1 MMILDKLNNARGK
14 YLAVLLLIFLIPSV
28 SMGSEVSFTIQIP
41 SQVSLGERFSVVFS
55 SNKRAADF
63 QAPSFDG
70 FRIVSGP
77 AQSSSTSVQIVN
89 GQVSQTETH
98 SFTYILESIR
108 EGTFRIERASVVID
122 GRRYATN
129 PANILVTPRTQAPT
143 PGVVTPSRVQP
154 NEEVQISNDDIFVRA
169 TASKSNPFVGEQIT
183 VTYRLYTRLQVSQYG
198 FDEAPGFQG
207 FWAENITPEGQPQTS
222 HEVVNGSRYTV
233 AVIKQVALIPQK
245 AGSLRVEPL
254 YMNTVVRV
262 QQARSRG
269 SILDSFFGGSF
280 FDNMLSVEHP
290 IISNPLNIQVR
301 ALPRQNV
308 PEGFNGA
315 VGQMNFNA
323 TLSDDSVGVDAPIT
337 LTMTVEGSG
346 NLQMVNVPE
355 LNFPAEI
362 ESFEAQA
369 IDNFTTTAAGTRGSR
384 QFELLLIPRAS
395 GNFALGPIQFIF
407 FNPATGSYQLQ
418 ASEELQIVVSPVAN
432 ITTQNQVLHP
442 QTIDFLNADI
452 RFIHTTP
459 FSLQL
464 SGSTYFKS
472 PWFFIKI
479 VVLILGF
486 VVFVWLWKRGEKA
499 KGNIVLLRYKKAHK
513 MALKR
518 LSNASKRLKAQ
529 QKAEFYEEV
538 FKALW
543 GYISDKLALPV
554 SKLSRATVQES
565 FEQLHVDHEI
575 TKELFDVLD
584 ICEFARFAP
593 AAGASEMQNT
603 FEKALHCIVSLEKEL
618 NAQNK

>member
-1 MMILDKLNNARGK
+1 MMLLDKLNNARGK

-28 SMGSEVSFTIQIP
+28 SIGSQVSFTIQIP
-41 SQVSLGERFSVVFS
+41 AQVSLGERFSVVFS

-89 GQVSQTETH
+89 GQVSQTETY

-122 GRRYATN
+122 GRRYSTN
-129 PANILVTPRTQAPT
+129 PATIMVTPRTQTPT
-143 PGVVTPSRVQP
+143 PGVATPSRVQP
-154 NEEVQISNDDIFVRA
+154 NEEVQISSDDIFVRA

-308 PEGFNGA
+308 PDGFNGA

-323 TLSDDSVGVDAPIT
+323 TLSDDSVGVDSPIT
-337 LTMTVEGSG
+337 LTMIVEGSG

-369 IDNFTTTAAGTRGSR
+369 IDDFTTNITGTRGSR

-407 FNPATGSYQLQ
+407 FNPATGRYQVI
-418 ASEELQIVVSPVAN
+418 ASRELQIVVSPVAN
-432 ITTQNQVLHP
+432 ITAQNQVVHP

-452 RFIHTTP
+452 RFIHITP

-464 SGSTYFKS
+464 SGTTYFKS
-472 PWFFIKI
+472 PRFFIKI
-479 VVLILGF
+479 VLLILGF
-486 VVFVWLWKRGEKA
+486 WVFVWLWRRGEKA
-499 KGNIVLLRYKKAHK
+499 KGNLVLLRYKKAHK

-529 QKAEFYEEV
+529 QNAEFFEEV

-565 FEQLHVDHEI
+565 FEQLHVDPET
-575 TKELFDVLD
+575 TKEFFDVLD
-584 ICEFARFAP
+584 VCEFARFAP
-593 AAGASEMQNT
+593 VAGVVEIQNT
-603 FEKALHCIVSLEKEL
+603 FKKALHCIVSLEKEL